1 MEKFLRS
8 LVRNH
13 PTLVFTLSY
22 FFTTLIGVVYSY
34 FFYNEFGINI
44 AKFTDL
50 GDFLI
55 TAVVEPISIVVFFAA
70 VSITGLIWWLEFR
83 MRKKYPGYQRWQEK
97 RGDIEFT
104 DPIYFF
110 LSVSVFAVLAVQ
122 FLAVYNTA
130 ELKSGNIDEYR
141 IRISDPG
148 ERAVEQTLALLGTT
162 TRFSLF
168 YDNEMATVLVVP
180 VENISFMI
188 K

>member
-1 MEKFLRS
+1 MKKFLRS

-44 AKFTDL
+44 AKFADL

-83 MRKKYPGYQRWQEK
+83 MRTKYSGYQR
-97 RGDIEFT
+97 
-104 DPIYFF
+104 
-110 LSVSVFAVLAVQ
+110 
-122 FLAVYNTA
+122 
-130 ELKSGNIDEYR
+130 
-141 IRISDPG
+141 
-148 ERAVEQTLALLGTT
+148 
-162 TRFSLF
+162 
-168 YDNEMATVLVVP
+168 
-180 VENISFMI
+180 
-188 K
+188 

>member
-1 MEKFLRS
+1 MS
-8 LVRNH
+8 LALH
-13 PTLVFTLSY
+13 
-22 FFTTLIGVVYSY
+22 
-34 FFYNEFGINI
+34 I
-44 AKFTDL
+44 AKLADL

-55 TAVVEPISIVVFFAA
+55 MAVVEPISIVVFFAA

-83 MRKKYPGYQRWQEK
+83 MRKKYPGYQRWLEK
-97 RGDIEFT
+97 KSDIKFT

-110 LSVSVFAVLAVQ
+110 ASVSVFAVLAVQ
-122 FLAVYNTA
+122 FLAVYNAA
-130 ELKSGNIDEYR
+130 EIKSGNIDAYR

-148 ERAVEQTLALLGTT
+148 ELAAEQTLALLGTT

-168 YDNEMATVLVVP
+168 YDNEKAEVLVVP

>member
-1 MEKFLRS
+1 MGKFLQS
-8 LVRNH
+8 LVRDH

-22 FFTTLIGVVYSY
+22 VFTTLIGVVYSY

-44 AKFTDL
+44 AKLADL

-55 TAVVEPISIVVFFAA
+55 MAVVEPISIVVFFAA

-83 MRKKYPGYQRWQEK
+83 MRKKYPGYQRWLEK
-97 RGDIEFT
+97 KSDIRFT

-110 LSVSVFAVLAVQ
+110 LSVSVFAILAVQ
-122 FLAVYNTA
+122 LLAVYNAA
-130 ELKSGNIDEYR
+130 EIKSGNIDAYS
-141 IRISDPG
+141 IRLSDPG
-148 ERAVEQTLALLGTT
+148 ELAAEQTLALLGTT

-168 YDNEMATVLVVP
+168 YDNEKAEVLVVP